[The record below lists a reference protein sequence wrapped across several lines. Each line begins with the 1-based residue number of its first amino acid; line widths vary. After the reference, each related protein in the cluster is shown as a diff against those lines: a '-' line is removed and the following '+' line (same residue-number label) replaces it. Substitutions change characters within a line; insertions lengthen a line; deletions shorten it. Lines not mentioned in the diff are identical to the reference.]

1 MISARLLRRQSMPAA
16 AAKRWWR
23 RLVVLARPAANTPRI
38 GSLCEFELTHPIA
51 LGLFSALEWTFNRSA
66 KRKPR
71 RLRSHS
77 GRITLSRGQRPTELT
92 TSTIARRRAP
102 GWSVREPA
110 CARARRKTRTE

>member
-51 LGLFSALEWTFNRSA
+51 LGLFSALQWTFSRSA

-92 TSTIARRRAP
+92 TIARRRAP
-102 GWSVREPA
+102 GPGAREPA